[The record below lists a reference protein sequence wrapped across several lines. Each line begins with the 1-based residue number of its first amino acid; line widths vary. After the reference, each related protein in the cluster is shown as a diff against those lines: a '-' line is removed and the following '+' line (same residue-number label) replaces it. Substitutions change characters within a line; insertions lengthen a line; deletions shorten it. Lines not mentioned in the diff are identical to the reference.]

1 MLADWIVEPID
12 VIDDGSRCLFVG
24 FVLVVVHL
32 LDFETAEETFHRCV
46 VIAVAFAA
54 HALLNFALFQLF
66 SKRATGVLRTSIAV
80 KYQARFW
87 CSECDGLMERI
98 QGQFGVNILAGRPAY
113 DLSRTEIH
121 DRTQVTKAFFEW
133 DVSEVRQ
140 PNLIEI
146 LHLEISIQNVLC
158 DGQVMF

>member
-1 MLADWIVEPID
+1 
-12 VIDDGSRCLFVG
+12 
-24 FVLVVVHL
+24 
-32 LDFETAEETFHRCV
+32 
-46 VIAVAFAA
+46 
-54 HALLNFALFQLF
+54 
-66 SKRATGVLRTSIAV
+66 
-80 KYQARFW
+80 
-87 CSECDGLMERI
+87 
-98 QGQFGVNILAGRPAY
+98 LAGRPAY